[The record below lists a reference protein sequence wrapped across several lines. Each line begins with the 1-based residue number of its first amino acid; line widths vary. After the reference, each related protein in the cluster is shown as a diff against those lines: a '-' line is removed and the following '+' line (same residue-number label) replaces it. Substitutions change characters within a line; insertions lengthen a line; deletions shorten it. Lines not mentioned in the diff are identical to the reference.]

1 MGRAVQKRQ
10 LVCDILNVLSSCTG
24 LCGPLRKSVECK
36 NSHVCLP
43 ILPVHQVRIVKA
55 AYRCGTLGRGWNE
68 RFLGFRVA
76 NKQTTSEASCL

>member
-1 MGRAVQKRQ
+1 MEEQE
-10 LVCDILNVLSSCTG
+10 DILNVLSG
-24 LCGPLRKSVECK
+24 RAGPRRPPRESTECK

-43 ILPVHQVRIVKA
+43 ISPVHQVRIVEA